1 MDSHLQSA
9 MREHL
14 DLACT
19 KLNSTQ
25 VQLNEQRVLLDETRV
40 ILAET
45 KAKLSLLSSPDG
57 SKKSFIW
64 KIKFSESFS
73 QAKGGVKEKIE
84 SDPFYTGSYGY
95 KLKVFASYIKEI
107 PRRRRLRRI
116 LRPGGE
122 FFSIGVILMEGEYD
136 DILPWPFSNKITF
149 TLIDHNKDLEKRQ
162 NCIDYLSPR
171 KNKAENIFSKRPGKN
186 MMTVESEIR
195 RFMVLNALHG
205 SRFTVNGALFIQVDI
220 EPDN

>member
-1 MDSHLQSA
+1 

-40 ILAET
+40 DLAET

-64 KIKFSESFS
+64 KVKFSESFS
-73 QAKGGVKEKIE
+73 QAKGGIREKIE

-95 KLKVFASYIKEI
+95 KLKVFATYTKEI
-107 PRRRRLRRI
+107 PRGRRRYFFP
-116 LRPGGE
+116 PGGLD
-122 FFSIGVILMEGEYD
+122 FSIGVILMEGEYD

-149 TLIDHNKDLEKRQ
+149 TLIDHNKDLEKRK
-162 NCIDYLSPR
+162 NYIDYLSPR
-171 KNKAENIFSKRPGKN
+171 KNKAQNIFSRRPGKN

-195 RFMVLNALHG
+195 RFILLNALER
-205 SRFTVNGALFIQVDI
+205 SRFAVNGALFIQVDI